1 MLNRGN
7 LMPTKKSP
15 REAWIYQELE
25 SLPAD
30 LFRNIEAI
38 SVENIQ
44 SEGETWSENVFGY
57 DINTRKN
64 YLSKIKKR
72 AEELNADIVKEM
84 SYDVKLGKV
93 IDRKRKIL
101 FKHSIYE
108 TLGLGLVGFFKVKNG
123 YKK

>member
-1 MLNRGN
+1 
-7 LMPTKKSP
+7 MPTKKSP